1 MAQNW
6 PLDFVTIELI
16 AAAAEEGS
24 ISRAAERGHLALA
37 AASRRISDFEKRIGM
52 RVFERKARGVRVT
65 AIAEPLLV
73 RVQALLAAY
82 GSLSGAVED
91 IHHGVTDH
99 LRLLANSSVIA
110 EFLPALLASFTAEHP
125 QVRVEVEEL
134 SSSNIVQAV
143 LQRRGSIGALWADV
157 GTHGLVAVPFGED
170 ELVLV
175 VPRRH
180 PLARRRSVRFADT
193 LKYDYVMFEPASPL
207 YIWLTREAAR
217 LNTLL
222 KGRIQVRG
230 LDAVCR
236 MVEAGLGIGVV
247 PRRAAES
254 FSKAMG
260 IALVGLREPW
270 ARRRFCIV
278 YRNADELAP
287 VERKFLAFAE
297 HASPRHAPA
306 TPAGRRSR

>member
-1 MAQNW
+1 MARSW

-24 ISRAAERGHLALA
+24 ISHAARRSHLALA
-37 AASRRISDFEKRIGM
+37 AASRRISDFEKRVGM
-52 RVFERKARGVRVT
+52 RVFEREARGVRVT
-65 AIAEPLLV
+65 AVAEPLLV
-73 RVQALLAAY
+73 RIQALLAAY

-110 EFLPALLASFTAEHP
+110 EFLPALLASFTAENPH
-125 QVRVEVEEL
+125 VRVEVEEL
-134 SSSNIVQAV
+134 SSLEIVQAV
-143 LQRRGSIGALWADV
+143 LRRRGSIGALWSDV

-180 PLARRRSVRFADT
+180 ALARRRSVRFADT
-193 LKYDYVMFEPASPL
+193 LKFDYVMFDPASPL
-207 YIWLTREAAR
+207 YLWLTREAAR
-217 LNTLL
+217 LNSLL

-254 FSKAMG
+254 FGKSMS
-260 IALVGLREPW
+260 IVLVGLREPW
-270 ARRRFCIV
+270 ARRQFCIV
-278 YRNADELAP
+278 YRNAEELAP
-287 VERKFLAFAE
+287 VERRFLGFAE
-297 HASPRHAPA
+297 RHSSQYAKARPA
-306 TPAGRRSR
+306 RRSP